1 MEIRDILLPYTKM
14 AGMLAKTFGSSC
26 EVVVHDLRQP
36 EQSVVFVA
44 NGTVTGRQVGQ
55 SFDQLVKQVML
66 SDKLEEDYVANY
78 YFVSSNG
85 KRIRS
90 STQLIRNDKKE
101 LEGALCINVD
111 MEPVYSQLACLEAML
126 PASFNVGNLKLQPEE
141 TLNVSDMVSDLID
154 NIVGD
159 IHGEELSREE
169 RLHKIRFMQDKGIFL
184 MKGSVDRVAQKMGIN
199 KVTVYSYLD
208 EIKKNR

>member
-1 MEIRDILLPYTKM
+1 MEIRDILLPYTQM
-14 AGMLAKTFGSSC
+14 ASMLAKTFGASC

-36 EQSVVFVA
+36 EHSVVFVA

-55 SFDQLVKQVML
+55 SFDQLVRQVML
-66 SDKLEEDYVANY
+66 SDKLEGDHVANY
-78 YFVSSNG
+78 YFVSANG

-90 STQLIRNDKKE
+90 STQLIRNAQGE

-126 PASFNVGNLKLQPEE
+126 PASFNVGSLKPQPEE
-141 TLNVSDMVSDLID
+141 TMNVSDMVAALID
-154 NIVGD
+154 NIVGEAR
-159 IHGEELSREE
+159 GEELSREE
-169 RLHKIRFMQDKGIFL
+169 RINKISFMQDKGIFL
-184 MKGSVDRVAQKMGIN
+184 MKGSVERVAQKMGIN